1 MNLLKQLQNDAGIYF
16 PAQKLLD
23 SKTKQAIA
31 MDADLATN
39 ANGGIPAWLLTYVD
53 PNIIDVILTP
63 LKCAEIFGEVKK
75 GDWTTETA
83 MFLTVEPTGETSSY
97 GDYSNN
103 GVSGVNVNFPQ
114 RQSYHYQT
122 FTRWGEREVAR
133 AGEAKIDYVTQV
145 NKASIMTLNRF
156 QNKTYL
162 FGVDGLE
169 NYGLLND
176 PALTPAITSAKTWDN
191 STGEEVYDSVRDLF
205 KKLVQQTGGNIDM
218 NSPLLLILS
227 PENSV
232 NLTKT
237 NQYNVNVLDQLK
249 KNFPN
254 LRVETIPEY
263 ATQAGEMV
271 QLIVEEL
278 NGQKTVECAFTEKLR
293 AHQME
298 LRGSYIQQKK
308 SQGTFGTIIYQPF
321 CIAQMIVS

>member
-1 MNLLKQLQNDAGIYF
+1 MNLLKQLENQAGIYF
-16 PAQKLLD
+16 PAKKLLD
-23 SKTKQAIA
+23 DKTKQAIA

-176 PALTPAITSAKTWDN
+176 PALSAPIQSTQDWDN
-191 STGEEVYDSVRDLF
+191 ATGEQVYEDIRKLF
-205 KKLVQQTGGNIDM
+205 MKLVQQTGGNVDM
-218 NSPLLLILS
+218 NTPLLLVLS

-263 ATQAGEMV
+263 ATQAGQVV
-271 QLIVEEL
+271 QLIVEDL
-278 NGQKTVECAFTEKLR
+278 NGQKTVEMGFTEKMR

-298 LRGSYIQQKK
+298 MRGSYIQQKK
-308 SQGTFGTIIYQPF
+308 SQGTFGAIIYQPF
-321 CIAQMIVS
+321 AIAQMLTN

>member
-176 PALTPAITSAKTWDN
+176 PALTPATTSAKTWDN

-205 KKLVQQTGGNIDM
+205 KKLVQQTGGNVDM

-227 PENSV
+227 PECSV